1 MEKLHTEVL
10 WHEQFS
16 AVLTLVLHI
25 GRETVSI
32 DDSWWFHWF
41 EGSKI
46 SKFISIPIFSG
57 SRYSSS
63 LPDFSLPLE
72 QLWHVVTSVKSPCF
86 FMCFHVYFH
95 DFPRFSMFYLS
106 LSSPF
111 QQAPKYTGL
120 GACAP
125 RVGSPTSSEIRQ
137 MNKNGN
143 DQPILIPIKI

>member
-1 MEKLHTEVL
+1 MNSFPQYLPWFCTSAEKPFPSMIHDDSTGLKDRRYQNSFQFRSSVVPDTAVVCPTLACRWNSCDML
-10 WHEQFS
+10 WHQWK
-16 AVLTLVLHI
+16 V
-25 GRETVSI
+25 
-32 DDSWWFHWF
+32 
-41 EGSKI
+41 
-46 SKFISIPIFSG
+46 
-57 SRYSSS
+57 
-63 LPDFSLPLE
+63 
-72 QLWHVVTSVKSPCF
+72 HVF
-86 FMCFHVYFH
+86 FMCFNVYFH

-111 QQAPKYTGL
+111 QQAPKYTWL

>member
-32 DDSWWFHWF
+32 DDST
-41 EGSKI
+41 GLKDR
-46 SKFISIPIFSG
+46 
-57 SRYSSS
+57 RYQNSFQFRSSVV
-63 LPDFSLPLE
+63 PDTAVVCPTLACRWNSCDM
-72 QLWHVVTSVKSPCF
+72 LWHQWKVHVF

-111 QQAPKYTGL
+111 QQAPKYTWL